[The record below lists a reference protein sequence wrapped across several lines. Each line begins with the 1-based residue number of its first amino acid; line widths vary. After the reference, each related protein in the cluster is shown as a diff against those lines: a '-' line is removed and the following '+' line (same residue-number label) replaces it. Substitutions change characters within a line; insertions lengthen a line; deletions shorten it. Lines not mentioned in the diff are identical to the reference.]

1 MNRETGAPPLM
12 GALLFFVS
20 SILCAWK
27 ILWLLTLHGDVQLLT
42 RYSHGCNG
50 LLPLTSIYEKE
61 SCMNYTENCHLP
73 QWEEQDRVL
82 RTDFNNAFA
91 ALEVIGADH
100 ARVRAVED
108 ALIRDAYRREV
119 RGRVCHGPYGALDGM
134 WVNALTTREDAGG
147 DGHGWNGKY
156 GVSLGGG
163 YLPTVEGIKESKKE
177 ISEIST
183 IGEAANRN
191 YQAAAEFVSNGYG
204 TMTALS
210 CYFNRWYNSKEN
222 LTITI
227 RLLRLDTNQQV
238 AEAGPLTSG
247 PDLYTTFPVNFP
259 MEANIPYRL
268 EFDYPEDAQFTGL
281 AGFCFASE
289 HYTGATWMTFA
300 PRQAAGTIT
309 QKINAPEGTK
319 GAIALL
325 RWSGGGAAS
334 LEFNKTKPEPVRSR
348 ETVNACGEACTETE
362 YLIDPL
368 PAGTLSIVL
377 RMKQSGE
384 PLKVFDYGLIWQ

>member
-1 MNRETGAPPLM
+1 MR
-12 GALLFFVS
+12 ALLFFVS
-20 SILCAWK
+20 SMLCAWK
-27 ILWLLTLHGDVQLLT
+27 ILRLLTLHGDVQLLT

-73 QWEEQDRVL
+73 QWEEEDRVL

-119 RGRVCHGPYGALDGM
+119 RGHVCHGPYGALDGM

-281 AGFCFASE
+281 CV
-289 HYTGATWMTFA
+289 GALYRRHLDDLCT
-300 PRQAAGTIT
+300 QA
-309 QKINAPEGTK
+309 
-319 GAIALL
+319 
-325 RWSGGGAAS
+325 GGGDHHPENQRPGGHEGSDCPPS
-334 LEFNKTKPEPVRSR
+334 LERRRRRVAGVQQDK
-348 ETVNACGEACTETE
+348 AGAGEKQ
-362 YLIDPL
+362 
-368 PAGTLSIVL
+368 GNSKRL
-377 RMKQSGE
+377 RGSLHGNGIS
-384 PLKVFDYGLIWQ
+384 D